1 MVDNEDTMNK
11 LKLIVGVILVILVG
25 ALAGSLVTGIYYK
38 HRLERFASDRASHHL
53 RKVVMKRLTNK
64 LDLTK
69 EQRTEITKVVKES
82 QRRIFS
88 ILRDYLPEIREIND
102 QSFALMKEKLNPE
115 QKVKLVKLH
124 EKLKDR
130 HAKAFIQSIQI
141 EESSD
146 QVLSKMKEQLNLTEE
161 QVIIAQPIIEE
172 SIKERRTIIQKYKA
186 NDRPDFYSLKREIRE
201 LQESVEK
208 RLTQILTAKQMQK
221 YLDIQKEER
230 RKMRSEKRRH
240 GSIL

>member
-1 MVDNEDTMNK
+1 MNK
-11 LKLIVGVILVILVG
+11 LKLIVGVILVLLVG

-38 HRLERFASDRASHHL
+38 HRIEQFASSGASHHR
-53 RKVVMKRLTNK
+53 RKAVMKRLSNQ
-64 LDLTK
+64 LDLTE
-69 EQRTEITKVVKES
+69 EQRIEIGKIIKEN
-82 QRRIFS
+82 QIKIFAIRRK
-88 ILRDYLPEIREIND
+88 YLPEIREISD

-115 QKVKLVKLH
+115 QKDKLVKLH
-124 EKLKDR
+124 KKLKDR

-141 EESSD
+141 EESSE

-161 QVIIAQPIIEE
+161 QVRIAQPIIEE
-172 SIKERRTIIQKYKA
+172 SIKERRTIIQQYEEK
-186 NDRPDFYSLKREIRE
+186 DRPDFFTLKREIRE
-201 LQESVEK
+201 LQESAEK

-230 RKMRSEKRRH
+230 RKMRSEKRRR

>member
-1 MVDNEDTMNK
+1 MNK
-11 LKLIVGVILVILVG
+11 LKLIVGVILLLLVG
-25 ALAGSLVTGIYYK
+25 ALAGSLVTGVYYK
-38 HRLERFASDRASHHL
+38 HRMERFASGRASHHL
-53 RKVVMKRLTNK
+53 RKVVMKRLTNE
-64 LDLTK
+64 LDLTE
-69 EQRTEITKVVKES
+69 EQRTEIGKIVKES

-88 ILRDYLPEIREIND
+88 IRREYLPEIREISD
-102 QSFALMKEKLNPE
+102 QSFALIKEKLNPE
-115 QKVKLVKLH
+115 QKEKLVKLH

-130 HAKAFIQSIQI
+130 HTKAFIQSIQI

-161 QVIIAQPIIEE
+161 QVRIAQPIIEE

-201 LQESVEK
+201 LQESVQK
-208 RLTQILTAKQMQK
+208 RLSQILTAKQMQK

-230 RKMRSEKRRH
+230 LKVRSEKRRR
-240 GSIL
+240 SAIL